1 MRIYY
6 QMSTKNT
13 SFLKMHQYLKAIG
26 IKNNKFM
33 LALLDPD
40 LASIDPHDPNLNS
53 YYKGKVLAE
62 CMVNFWYFAREVCK
76 VPDQGGSGKGIPL
89 ELHRGN
95 MALFFCSIYNMN
107 IFLVSMVKHY
117 QQTLDISTYLT
128 LVHLTLLLHLCIKH

>member
-1 MRIYY
+1 MKIYY
-6 QMSTKNT
+6 QMSTRNT

-40 LASIDPHDPNLNS
+40 LAGIDPHDPNLS
-53 YYKGKVLAE
+53 TYYKSKVLAE
-62 CMVNFWYFAREVCK
+62 CMVNFWYFAREVVR

-107 IFLVSMVKHY
+107 IFLELPRQHGK
-117 QQTLDISTYLT
+117 TLSADVRY
-128 LVHLTLLLHLCIKH
+128 LHLFNS